1 MVKISSF
8 FSFLKRSF
16 IYKEQKSFFNVWI
29 LLFLGRNLY
38 DMVQA
43 QRSGYYFLMVLLVV
57 ACLSQCASPLPP
69 LGGPEDNTP
78 PRIDTTESTPNMQT
92 NFKKQRIELTFD
104 EWIVLEDVF
113 NQVIVSPPLDGKF
126 TVKLRGKT
134 VRFDFPE
141 EDTLRANTTYTIN
154 FGEAVKDLTEKNPA
168 ENLRFVF
175 STGDF
180 IDSLSVRGRIVDA
193 FDGSPEEGVL
203 FMLYENLADT
213 VVRTERPFYFG
224 KTSED
229 GSFQIDNL
237 KAGEFKVFALKDV
250 NFNYLFD
257 LDNEEIGFLTEPIE
271 TTTDTSQSID
281 LRLFVEEQRLRLMED
296 DTKRYGKAV
305 VKFNK
310 KPKDYD
316 FTFDDIG
323 QKSLLVEMDDS
334 LKLWYD
340 IETPDYW
347 KIYIQKDSSLQ
358 DTIQVRPT
366 ERADFYESAR
376 LECTNLNKEG
386 KKNLNPDKAFQLTFN
401 HPISSFDTSLVQLFE
416 DTTKIRVQPSLFEV
430 DSLLPQQIK
439 IQFPWKE
446 GKEYEVVLLPGAMTD
461 FFGLQNDTIRQGYQA
476 ELRKK
481 FGNLNLTLSDLDT
494 LETYVIQL
502 IFRKDN
508 IVDEFSVSGVDSYQR
523 NFKTLPPGNYSVQI
537 VTDSNQNGKW
547 DTGNYDLKIQPE
559 KIRRLA
565 IEQKLRANWDV
576 DANISINAPIPVPET
591 IGQSNSKR

>member
-1 MVKISSF
+1 
-8 FSFLKRSF
+8 
-16 IYKEQKSFFNVWI
+16 
-29 LLFLGRNLY
+29 
-38 DMVQA
+38 MVQA
-43 QRSGYYFLMVLLVV
+43 QRSGCYFLMVLLVL

-69 LGGPEDNTP
+69 TGGPEDITP

-92 NFKKQRIELTFD
+92 NFRKQRIELTFD

-113 NQVIVSPPLDGKF
+113 NQVIVSPPLNGKF

-180 IDSLSVRGRIVDA
+180 IDSLSVKGRIVDA
-193 FDGSPEEGVL
+193 FDGSPEDGAL

-224 KTSED
+224 KTAKD
-229 GSFQIDNL
+229 GTFQIDNL
-237 KAGEFKVFALKDV
+237 KSGEFKVFALKDV

-257 LDNEEIGFLTEPIE
+257 LDNEEIGFLEEPIE
-271 TTTDTSQSID
+271 ISADTSQNIE
-281 LRLFVEEQRLRLMED
+281 LRLFAEEERLRLMED
-296 DTKRYGKAV
+296 DTKRYGEAV
-305 VKFNK
+305 LTFNK

-323 QKSLLVEMDDS
+323 QKSLLVEMEDS

-347 KIYIQKDSSLQ
+347 KIYIQKDSSIQ

-366 ERADFYESAR
+366 ERSDFYESAI
-376 LECTNLNKEG
+376 LECTNLNENGNKS
-386 KKNLNPDKAFQLTFN
+386 LNPDKALQLTFN
-401 HPISSFDTSLVQLFE
+401 HPISNFDTSLVQLLE

-430 DSLLPQQIK
+430 DSLLPQHIK
-439 IQFPWKE
+439 MQFPWKE

-461 FFGLQNDTIRQGYQA
+461 FFGLQNDTIRQGYKA

-508 IVDEFSVSGVDSYQR
+508 IVEEFSVSGVDTYQR
-523 NFKTLPPGNYSVQI
+523 NFRTLPPGDYSVQI

-547 DTGNYDLKIQPE
+547 DTGNYDLEIQPE
-559 KIRRLA
+559 KVRRLA
-565 IEQKLRANWDV
+565 IEQQLRANWDV
-576 DANISINAPIPVPET
+576 DANLSINAPPPVPET
-591 IGQSNSKR
+591 TDQPNSKR

>member
-1 MVKISSF
+1 
-8 FSFLKRSF
+8 
-16 IYKEQKSFFNVWI
+16 
-29 LLFLGRNLY
+29 
-38 DMVQA
+38 MVQA
-43 QRSGYYFLMVLLVV
+43 QRSGYYFLMVLLVL

-69 LGGPEDNTP
+69 SGGPEDITP
-78 PRIDTTESTPNMQT
+78 PKIDTTESTPNMQT
-92 NFKKQRIELTFD
+92 NFRKQRIELTFD

-113 NQVIVSPPLDGKF
+113 NQVIVSPPLNGKF

-168 ENLRFVF
+168 ENLKFVF

-180 IDSLSVRGRIVDA
+180 IDSLSIRGRIVDA
-193 FDGSPEEGVL
+193 FDGSPEEGTL

-224 KTSED
+224 KTAKD
-229 GSFQIDNL
+229 GTFQIDNL
-237 KAGEFKVFALKDV
+237 KSGAFKAFALKDV

-257 LDNEEIGFLTEPIE
+257 LDNEEIGFLEEPIE
-271 TTTDTSQSID
+271 INADTSQNIE
-281 LRLFVEEQRLRLMED
+281 LRLFAEEERLRLMED
-296 DTKRYGKAV
+296 DTKRYGEAV
-305 VKFNK
+305 LTFNK

-323 QKSLLVEMDDS
+323 QKSLLVEMEDS

-347 KIYIQKDSSLQ
+347 KIYVQKDSSIQ

-366 ERADFYESAR
+366 ERDEFYKSAV
-376 LECTNLNKEG
+376 LECTNLNENG
-386 KKNLNPDKAFQLTFN
+386 NKNLNPDKALQLNFN
-401 HPISSFDTSLVQLFE
+401 HPITSFDTSLVQLLE

-430 DSLLPQQIK
+430 DSLLPQHIK
-439 IQFPWKE
+439 MQFPWKE

-461 FFGLQNDTIRQGYQA
+461 FFGLQNDTIRQGYKA

-508 IVDEFSVSGVDSYQR
+508 IVEEFSVSGVDTYQR
-523 NFKTLPPGNYSVQI
+523 NFRTLPPGDYSVQI

-547 DTGNYDLKIQPE
+547 DTGNYDLEIQPE
-559 KIRRLA
+559 KVRRLA
-565 IEQKLRANWDV
+565 IEQQLRANWDV
-576 DANISINAPIPVPET
+576 DANLSINAPPPVPET
-591 IGQSNSKR
+591 PDQPNSKR